1 MVVLTGGFGPFSATQ
16 LTGVLEAVVAQHRQR
31 LQHAVLHDV
40 QHRAGHY
47 YAIVEV
53 HSQPPHGSATQTY
66 YGITTATVAPQAAGY
81 HTSIGTSSLF
91 VWQHPADP
99 VLPGLKLAATPA
111 QVQRHF
117 APHLELNALH
127 TVIYRPMNRAVF
139 RARFAPQRPGELGD
153 TLFLKVLRTG
163 EASPLHALHELLVSA
178 GVPVVEP
185 IATPVHDVLPLAG
198 GHGMP
203 LGEYIRTEG
212 VHNRFD
218 PEALVEILDRLPPEV
233 LQLPHRPS
241 WADRH
246 QEFIYAALAAM
257 PAHHDRLYRLG
268 ARLEHAH
275 DRLELGPIVP
285 THGDLYEAHL
295 LVDPVSG
302 RVQHILDVDGAGP
315 GYRVDDFA
323 CLVGHLAV
331 LGPEDH
337 APWGWQAAL
346 RTFRQL
352 SAHTNPATL
361 AVRAAAVVIS
371 LMPTYQPD
379 EATRHRALTYLSIA
393 EALLELA

>member
-1 MVVLTGGFGPFSATQ
+1 MVVLTGGFGPFRATQ

-40 QHRAGHY
+40 QYRAGHY

-53 HSQPPHGSATQTY
+53 HSQPPHGPATQAY

-81 HTSIGTSSLF
+81 HTAIGDDRLF

-99 VLPGLKLAATPA
+99 VLPGLGLAATPTH
-111 QVQRHF
+111 VQQHF
-117 APHLELNALH
+117 APHRELNGLH

-153 TLFLKVLRTG
+153 TLYLKVLRAG
-163 EASPLHALHELLVSA
+163 EANPLYALHELLGSA
-178 GVPVVEP
+178 GVPVVK
-185 IATPVHDVLPLAG
+185 PVARPVQDVLPLAG

-218 PEALVEILDRLPPEV
+218 PEELVELLDRLPPEV

-246 QEFIYAALAAM
+246 QEFVRTALAAM
-257 PAHHDRLYRLG
+257 PAHHDRLHRLG
-268 ARLEHAH
+268 ARLEQAHA
-275 DRLELGPIVP
+275 RLELGPVVP

-331 LGPEDH
+331 LGPEDKT
-337 APWGWQAAL
+337 PWGWQAAL
-346 RTFRQL
+346 RTFRHL
-352 SAHTNPATL
+352 AAHTDPATL
-361 AVRAAAVVIS
+361 AVRSAAVVLS

-379 EATRHRALTYLSIA
+379 EDTRSRAITYLRIA

>member
-1 MVVLTGGFGPFSATQ
+1 MVVLTGGFVPFSATQ
-16 LTGVLEAVVAQHRQR
+16 LTGVLEAVVAQRRQR

-40 QHRAGHY
+40 QYRAGHY
-47 YAIVEV
+47 YAIAEV
-53 HSQPPHGSATQTY
+53 HSQPPHGPATQAY
-66 YGITTATVAPQAAGY
+66 YGITTDTVAPQAVGY
-81 HTSIGTSSLF
+81 HTAIGASSLF

-99 VLPGLKLAATPA
+99 VLPGLGLAATPTR
-111 QVQRHF
+111 VQQHF
-117 APHLELNALH
+117 APHRELNGLQ

-139 RARFAPQRPGELGD
+139 RARFAPQRPGELGA
-153 TLFLKVLRTG
+153 TLYLKVLRAG
-163 EASPLHALHELLVSA
+163 EANPLYALHQLLASA

-185 IATPVHDVLPLAG
+185 VAVPVQDVLPLAG

-218 PEALVEILDRLPPEV
+218 PEELVEMLDRIPPEV

-246 QEFIYAALAAM
+246 QEFIHAALAAM
-257 PAHHDRLYRLG
+257 PAHHDRLKRLG
-268 ARLEHAH
+268 AALEHAH
-275 DRLELGPIVP
+275 DRLELGPVVP

-295 LVDPVSG
+295 LIDPVSG

-331 LGPEDH
+331 LGPQDPT
-337 APWGWQAAL
+337 PWGWQAAL
-346 RTFRQL
+346 RAFRQL
-352 SAHTNPATL
+352 AAHTDPVTL
-361 AVRAAAVVIS
+361 AVRAAAVVVS
-371 LMPTYQPD
+371 LLPTYQPD
-379 EATRHRALTYLSIA
+379 EATRSRAITYLRIA
-393 EALLELA
+393 EALLEVA